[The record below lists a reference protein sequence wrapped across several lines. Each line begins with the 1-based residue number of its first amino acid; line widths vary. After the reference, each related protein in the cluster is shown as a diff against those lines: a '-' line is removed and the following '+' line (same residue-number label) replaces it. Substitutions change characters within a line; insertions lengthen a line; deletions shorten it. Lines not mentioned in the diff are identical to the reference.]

1 MPGKRAEE
9 DADLSVA
16 AGGHLDLGMVV
27 TVYHAGSAKPASPC
41 SAAEGAA
48 SFMLND
54 AGPCVT
60 EH

>member
-1 MPGKRAEE
+1 MPGKRTADE
-9 DADLSVA
+9 ADLCVA

-27 TVYHAGSAKPASPC
+27 TVYHASSAKPASPG